1 MRVSDIDLIVY
12 FLRKVYP
19 GKLEEEELVNLIDKL
34 LLEKKNKLA
43 KKESGFSFKRLCARS
58 DNWFQNVAL
67 FETRQLRLVSAI
79 EVAR

>member
-34 LLEKKNKLA
+34 LLEKKTKLA
-43 KKESGFSFKRLCARS
+43 KR
-58 DNWFQNVAL
+58 
-67 FETRQLRLVSAI
+67 ETK
-79 EVAR
+79 

>member
-19 GKLEEEELVNLIDKL
+19 GKMEEQTLVDLIDKL

-43 KKESGFSFKRLCARS
+43 KKEPK
-58 DNWFQNVAL
+58 
-67 FETRQLRLVSAI
+67 
-79 EVAR
+79 